1 MQPREINLSQNRS
14 DELNEAVVIEMG
26 VPQGNQGS
34 GSSTQ
39 EGVDV
44 DGAPSA
50 TEALGPRKTVLVITA
65 GLFVGAAGFIAGGL
79 THAICQQA
87 VVGQDIFQ
95 GFWGDRAAGSIA
107 GGLAHGM
114 CQQVVAGQDIIQGF
128 LGDLDSEEPG
138 SQDPTS
144 SH

>member
-1 MQPREINLSQNRS
+1 MVPLLLFRAEAQNNSSPREINLSQNRS

-79 THAICQQA
+79 VHGICQQA
-87 VVGQDIFQ
+87 V
-95 GFWGDRAAGSIA
+95 A

-138 SQDPTS
+138 SQDLTS